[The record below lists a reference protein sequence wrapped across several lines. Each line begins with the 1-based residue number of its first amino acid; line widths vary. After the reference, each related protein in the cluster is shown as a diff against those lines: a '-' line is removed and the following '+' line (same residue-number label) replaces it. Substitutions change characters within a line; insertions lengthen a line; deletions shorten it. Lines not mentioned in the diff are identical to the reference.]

1 MELDLD
7 PNYVNYDSQFLTVVV
22 EVWLDI
28 GDLNVGLLRVEL
40 GELHLLGILDNH
52 QVVHSVLVTCK
63 IETSTI
69 IKLTPHKWKYLSRA
83 GTGTRQRDLVEQ
95 VSKLLDF
102 AFLLYSLW
110 QLHLVTET
118 LIVFEFFLFPEALLR
133 CRVVVVAKIKNCSVP
148 SLYGILRTDTGTV

>member
-83 GTGTRQRDLVEQ
+83 GYRYATT
-95 VSKLLDF
+95 
-102 AFLLYSLW
+102 
-110 QLHLVTET
+110 
-118 LIVFEFFLFPEALLR
+118 
-133 CRVVVVAKIKNCSVP
+133 
-148 SLYGILRTDTGTV
+148 